1 MILPDAPWVR
11 YAEQYADDY
20 YSGCY
25 SDCEEEDDFE
35 DDGDVYYGN
44 STDGF

>member
-20 YSGCY
+20 YGGCY
-25 SDCEEEDDFE
+25 TDDDEEDDFE
-35 DDGDVYYGN
+35 GDGDVFYGN